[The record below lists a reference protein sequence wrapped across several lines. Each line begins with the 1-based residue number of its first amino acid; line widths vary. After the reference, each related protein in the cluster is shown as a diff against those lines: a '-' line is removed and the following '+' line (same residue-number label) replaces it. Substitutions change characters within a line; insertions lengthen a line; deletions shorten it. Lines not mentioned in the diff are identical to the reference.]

1 MKLYKIIFTIVLAVL
16 FCSIT
21 IAQPREKRDREERI
35 ESMRIAFITD
45 RLELSPT
52 ESQQFWPLYNEL
64 QDKKRALKDKADRP
78 DSIENITDAEAD
90 KLILEK
96 FDRDQ
101 KELDLD
107 KAYYIKIKEVI
118 SSKRLIKLLVAER
131 EFKKR
136 LLERMNGHRD
146 GYGHRRN

>member
-1 MKLYKIIFTIVLAVL
+1 MNLYKIIFTTTITIL
-16 FCSIT
+16 FCNIAL
-21 IAQPREKRDREERI
+21 AQPKDRDERV
-35 ESMRIAFITD
+35 ESLRIAYITE
-45 RLELSPT
+45 RLNLSPT

-64 QDKKRALKDKADRP
+64 QDKKRALKNKEYRP
-78 DSIENITDAEAD
+78 RLEDLTDEEAE
-90 KLILEK
+90 KLILAK

-101 KELDLD
+101 KELDLH

-136 LLERMNGHRD
+136 LLERMNGRR
-146 GYGHRRN
+146 GGHRRN